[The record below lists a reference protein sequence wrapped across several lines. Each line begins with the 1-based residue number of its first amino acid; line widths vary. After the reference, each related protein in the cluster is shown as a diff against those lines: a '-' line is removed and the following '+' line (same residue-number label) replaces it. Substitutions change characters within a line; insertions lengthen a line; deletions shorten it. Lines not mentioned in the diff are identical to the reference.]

1 MTGAN
6 APQTYYSQV
15 VGHVVRGHRELQGLS
30 LAEMA
35 ESMELSASGWSRVET
50 GHTTVTVVHLVRA
63 ARRLGV
69 PPWEIVR
76 QADLVVSWLEARG
89 VVVHD
94 SRPPGLDKMLSAGEL
109 LALVVASSP
118 EVRVER

>member
-1 MTGAN
+1 MSDAD
-6 APQTYYSQV
+6 APETYYSQV

-35 ESMELSASGWSRVET
+35 ESIGLSSSGWSRVET
-50 GHTTVTVVHLVRA
+50 GHTTMTVVHLVRA
-63 ARRLGV
+63 ARRLGM

-94 SRPPGLDKMLSAGEL
+94 SRPAGLDKMLSAAEL

-118 EVRVER
+118 EDRVAR